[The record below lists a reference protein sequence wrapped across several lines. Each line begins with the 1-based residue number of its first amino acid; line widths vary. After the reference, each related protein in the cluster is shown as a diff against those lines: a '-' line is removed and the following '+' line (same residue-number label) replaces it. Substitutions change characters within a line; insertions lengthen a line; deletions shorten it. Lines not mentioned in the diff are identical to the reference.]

1 MVLTAQHLLTPRSD
15 QSELRAADAA
25 PRDEAQLTA
34 AYELFRQMSGQLS
47 GSYALLQEQVSTL
60 QVQLDQVHAQRHR
73 ELAEKACLAS
83 RLQNLLDLLP
93 GGVVVLDGN
102 GVVREANPAARE
114 LLGEPL
120 EGQLWR
126 DLIRQR
132 FAPREDDYHEV
143 SLRSGR
149 RVSLATRSLLGE
161 PGQIIL
167 INDQTETRQLQSQL
181 ARHERLSAL
190 GRMVASLAHQIR
202 TPLSTAMLYA
212 SHLHDQNLPAAQ
224 RQRFGE
230 RLSGRLKAMEHQVR
244 DMLLFA
250 KGDLPLED
258 SVSVEQLFDALRVD
272 AGPLVEAH
280 GAACRW
286 DNRCPDGLLLKCNR
300 DTLVGAVSNLID
312 NAIQAGG
319 TSARLKVCARL
330 IEGQLS
336 LSVVDGG
343 CGMNAE
349 QRAQIGEPFYTTR
362 AQGTGLGVSV
372 VKSVARAHGGA
383 FFLRSKAGWGTSAE
397 LLLPVQRGSHDS
409 LQGSTQVVAVQ
420 EKST

>member
-1 MVLTAQHLLTPRSD
+1 MVLTAKHLSTANVAPP
-15 QSELRAADAA
+15 ELHTADAK

-60 QVQLDQVHAQRHR
+60 QSQLDQVHAQRHR

-126 DLIRQR
+126 DLIRDR
-132 FAPREDDYHEV
+132 FAPRDDDYHEV

-212 SHLHDQNLPAAQ
+212 SHLHDQDLPAAQ

-258 SVSVEQLFDALRVD
+258 RVSVEQLFDALQVD
-272 AGPLVEAH
+272 AGSLVEAN
-280 GAACRW
+280 AASCRW
-286 DNRCPDGLLLKCNR
+286 DNRCPQGLALKCNR
-300 DTLVGAVSNLID
+300 DTLVGAVTNLID

-319 TSARLKVCARL
+319 DAARLKVCARL

-336 LSVVDGG
+336 LSVVDTG
-343 CGMNAE
+343 CGMDAE

-383 FFLRSKAGWGTSAE
+383 FYLRSKAGWGTSAE
-397 LLLPVQRGSHDS
+397 LLLPVQQGIQTRAS
-409 LQGSTQVVAVQ
+409 LENSI
-420 EKST
+420 

>member
-1 MVLTAQHLLTPRSD
+1 MVLTAQHLP
-15 QSELRAADAA
+15 A
-25 PRDEAQLTA
+25 PQPDHSGDSSQANQLQDEAQLHQ
-34 AYELFRQMSGQLS
+34 AYDLFRQLSDQLS
-47 GSYALLQEQVSTL
+47 DSHALLEQQVSSLQQQLEQVR
-60 QVQLDQVHAQRHR
+60 AQRTQ
-73 ELAEKACLAS
+73 ELAEKACIAS

-102 GVVREANPAARE
+102 GMVREANPAARE

-126 DLIRQR
+126 DLIRDR
-132 FAPREDDYHEV
+132 FAPRDDDYHEV

-161 PGQIIL
+161 PGQLIL

-212 SHLHDQNLPAAQ
+212 SHLNDASLSESN
-224 RQRFGE
+224 RQRFGQ
-230 RLSGRLKAMEHQVR
+230 RLSSRLLTIEHQVR

-250 KGDLPLED
+250 KGDLPLD
-258 SVSVEQLFDALRVD
+258 DQLSVSALLETLRQQAEPTILQ
-272 AGPLVEAH
+272 AGAS
-280 GAACRW
+280 CRW
-286 DNRCPDGLLLKCNR
+286 DNRCGDQVMLRCNT
-300 DTLVGAVSNLID
+300 DTLVGALTNLID

-319 TSARLKVCARL
+319 KQPRLKVCARL
-330 IEGQLS
+330 IEGQMS
-336 LSVVDGG
+336 LVVVDAG
-343 CGMNAE
+343 CGMSAD
-349 QRAQIGEPFYTTR
+349 QLALTGEPFYTTR
-362 AQGTGLGVSV
+362 SQGTGLGVSV

-383 FFLRSKAGWGTSAE
+383 FYLRSKRGWGTCAE
-397 LLLPVQRGSHDS
+397 ILLPLLADADQQRKE
-409 LQGSTQVVAVQ
+409 VFP
-420 EKST
+420 

>member
-1 MVLTAQHLLTPRSD
+1 MLPTAQHLLTSHTDHSGLRS
-15 QSELRAADAA
+15 ANAA

-47 GSYALLQEQVSTL
+47 GSYALLQEQVSSL
-60 QVQLDQVHAQRHR
+60 QAQLDQVHAQRHR

-126 DLIRQR
+126 DLIRER

-167 INDQTETRQLQSQL
+167 INDQTETRALQSQL

-212 SHLHDQNLPAAQ
+212 SHLHDQELSAAQ

-258 SVSVEQLFDALRVD
+258 RVTVAQLFAALQAD
-272 AGPLVEAH
+272 AGALIEAS

-286 DNRCPDGLLLKCNR
+286 DNRCPAQLLLKCNR
-300 DTLVGAVSNLID
+300 DTLVGAVTNLID

-319 TSARLKVCARL
+319 SAARLKICARL

-336 LSVVDGG
+336 LSVVDAG
-343 CGMNAE
+343 CGMHAE

-397 LLLPVQRGSHDS
+397 LLLPLQRVSQASSMLESS
-409 LQGSTQVVAVQ
+409 L
-420 EKST
+420 